1 MAGEFLRQHGI
12 DIDSEMAKIQF
23 GSTGKKTSEQA
34 TRIDVL
40 SNVSLPGTERD
51 TRWDVHLSDGC
62 IRDVVAHQDDAPP
75 ANSVDGKGA
84 LLAPSLCHPHI
95 HIDKAYLLS
104 HPKYADLQ
112 VEKGDFQEA
121 MDLTG
126 KAKAQFENEDLL
138 ERGQRLVDE
147 SVAAGVTHMRA
158 FVEVDAGVQLK
169 CLEAGIQLQKR
180 AADDAVCNIQIC
192 AFAQLPLFSPSAG
205 DEQGGVIRDLMRQAV
220 ARPGVTV
227 IGSTPYVENDREKM
241 QRSVEWMVDL
251 SIEHNAHLDFH
262 LDYNLDQDVE
272 PLVWFVVQTLK
283 EKGWKDRTSNV
294 TIVLGHCTRLTLFSE
309 AQWKELAQTIKD
321 AQLPISFV
329 GMPTSDLF
337 MMRTGKQPEIRGTLD
352 VPRLIKE
359 YDLNACIGVNNIGN
373 AFTPQGTCDPLSLA
387 CQGVGIYQAGTKRD
401 TEVLYECFSTRAR
414 AAIGL
419 GRRGVGDTS
428 LAFQPGDPADLLLFQ
443 AADPSWRTRI
453 SVSEAVYL
461 YDHGQGRMTILNGR
475 ISRSPQ

>member
-1 MAGEFLRQHGI
+1 MAGEFTRQHGI
-12 DIDSEMAKIQF
+12 DSDAEMAETQF
-23 GSTGKKTSEQA
+23 GSTEKKTGERA
-34 TRIDVL
+34 TRIDIL
-40 SNVSLPGTERD
+40 NNVSLPETERD
-51 TRWDVHLSDGC
+51 TRWDVHLADGC
-62 IRDVVAHQDDAPP
+62 IRDVVAHQDDALR

-104 HPKYADLQ
+104 YPKYANLQ

-126 KAKAQFENEDLL
+126 KAKAQFEIEDLL

-158 FVEVDAGVQLK
+158 FVEVDAGVHLK
-169 CLEAGIQLQKR
+169 CLDAGTQLQQR
-180 AADDAVCNIQIC
+180 AADEAVCNIQIC

-205 DEQGGVIRDLMRQAV
+205 DEEGAVIRDLMRQAV
-220 ARPGVTV
+220 ARSGVTV

-241 QRSVEWMVDL
+241 QCNVEWMVDL

-283 EKGWKDRTSNV
+283 EKGWQDRTSNA

-309 AQWKELAQTIKD
+309 TEWKKLAQTIKD

-329 GMPTSDLF
+329 GLPSSDLF

-359 YDLNACIGVNNIGN
+359 FELNACIGVNNIGN

-387 CQGVGIYQAGTKRD
+387 CQGVGIYQAGTTRD
-401 TEVLYECFSTRAR
+401 TEILYECVSTRAR
-414 AAIGL
+414 AAIGF
-419 GRRGVGDTS
+419 GRHDVGETS
-428 LAFQPGDPADLLLFQ
+428 LALRPGDRANLLLFG
-443 AADPSWRTRI
+443 AADPSWRTRT

-461 YDHGQGRMTILNGR
+461 YDHGQGRTTFLNGR
-475 ISRSPQ
+475 IARPPK

>member
-12 DIDSEMAKIQF
+12 DIDSEMARIQF
-23 GSTGKKTSEQA
+23 GSTEKKTGEQA
-34 TRIDVL
+34 THIDVL
-40 SNVSLPGTERD
+40 SNVSLPETERD
-51 TRWDVHLSDGC
+51 TRWDIHLSDGC
-62 IRDVVAHQDDAPP
+62 IRNVVAHEDDTPQ
-75 ANSVDGKGA
+75 ANTVDGKGA

-104 HPKYADLQ
+104 HPKYTHLQ

-126 KAKAQFENEDLL
+126 KAKAQFENDDLL

-158 FVEVDAGVQLK
+158 FVEVDAGVHLK
-169 CLEAGIQLQKR
+169 CLDAGIQLQQR
-180 AADDAVCNIQIC
+180 AAEDAVCNIQIC

-205 DEQGGVIRDLMRQAV
+205 DEEGAVIRDLMRQA
-220 ARPGVTV
+220 AASPGVTV

-241 QRSVEWMVDL
+241 QRNVEWMIDL

-272 PLVWFVVQTLK
+272 PLVWFVVQSLK
-283 EKGWKDRTSNV
+283 EKSWKDRTSNA

-309 AQWKELAQTIKD
+309 AQWKKLAQTIKD

-329 GMPTSDLF
+329 GLPSSDLF
-337 MMRTGKQPEIRGTLD
+337 MMRTGKHPEIRGTLD

-373 AFTPQGTCDPLSLA
+373 AFTPQGTCDPLGLA
-387 CQGVGIYQAGTKRD
+387 CQGVGIYQAGTTRD
-401 TEVLYECFSTRAR
+401 TEILYECVSTRAR
-414 AAIGL
+414 AAIGF
-419 GRRGVGDTS
+419 GRRDVEEAS
-428 LAFQPGDPADLLLFQ
+428 LALKPGDKADLLLFK
-443 AADPSWRTRI
+443 AADPSWRTRT

-461 YDHGQGRMTILNGR
+461 HDHGQGRAPFLDGR
-475 ISRSPQ
+475 MIRSP